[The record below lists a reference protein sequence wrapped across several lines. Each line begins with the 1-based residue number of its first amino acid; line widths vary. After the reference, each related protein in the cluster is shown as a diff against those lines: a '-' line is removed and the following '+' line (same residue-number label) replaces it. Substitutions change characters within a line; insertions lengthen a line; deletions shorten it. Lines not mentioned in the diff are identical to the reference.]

1 MVLICPQCNARLQ
14 LDDSKAPSRPFS
26 VRCPKCQGNVNHTP
40 AATPES
46 MSPPSPEVTA
56 SASADSPAT
65 PFERPVTAPAFKPGG
80 EGKSGSAEENA
91 AGLSEIAKL
100 LAEAL
105 QHSDRYAGTS
115 RKRPAWA
122 RVRSRTCSRC
132 VSRSSVTKAPTAK
145 KRRLCARPAYR
156 ETIAESL
163 ADHGYEV
170 FIAENTVQALGR
182 MREERMDVVVL
193 DPNFDPVEQGV
204 AFITREVRL
213 LRPSERRRLFLVYV
227 TAGVRT
233 MDLHAAFL
241 QNVNLVINPSDVE
254 QLPEALE
261 VSIRHYNDLYR
272 PFNRALEATPI

>member
-115 RKRPAWA
+115 RKRPAWD
-122 RVRSRTCSRC
+122 RR
-132 VSRSSVTKAPTAK
+132 KA
-145 KRRLCARPAYR
+145 LVCASPAYR